1 MHDRIDSVNSLL
13 KKEIGRIIMSDVKDP
28 RLAKV
33 ISVVHVDTSR
43 NLQTASVYI
52 SVFGSEIE
60 KTKTLKGLISARA
73 FIERVLRSELTIR
86 SIPRIRFILDDSF
99 DKGEQISKLL
109 TEIESNPEQA

>member
-13 KKEIGRIIMSDVKDP
+13 KKEIGRIIMSDVKDH

-43 NLQTASVYI
+43 KLQTASVYI

-60 KTKTLKGLISARA
+60 KTKTLIGLISARA
-73 FIERVLRSELTIR
+73 FIERELRSELTIR

-109 TEIESNPEQA
+109 AEIE

>member
-1 MHDRIDSVNSLL
+1 MHDRIDSVNSLI

-43 NLQTASVYI
+43 NLQTATVFV
-52 SVFGSEIE
+52 SVFGSETE
-60 KTKTLKGLISARA
+60 KSKTLKGLISART
-73 FIERVLRSELTIR
+73 FIERELRSELTLR
-86 SIPRIRFILDDSF
+86 SIPRIRFVLDDTF

-109 TEIESNPEQA
+109 SEIESNPNIV